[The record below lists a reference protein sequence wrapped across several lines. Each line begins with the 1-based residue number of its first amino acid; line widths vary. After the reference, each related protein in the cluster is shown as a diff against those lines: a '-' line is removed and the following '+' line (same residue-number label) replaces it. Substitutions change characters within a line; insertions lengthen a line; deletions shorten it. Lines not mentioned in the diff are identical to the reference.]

1 MMLELSKQASIDP
14 MAVRTR
20 VRTAPLE
27 LPEVLRVLGDAT
39 RLEIVRLLSDGRVRT
54 SGEVAEHVG
63 LPASTCSYHM
73 KQLLDAGVTECR
85 IDGTTR
91 YPILRRAVLDE
102 QLPGLLALIEP
113 QVAAGA

>member
-1 MMLELSKQASIDP
+1 

-27 LPEVLRVLGDAT
+27 LPEILRVLGDPT

-54 SGEVAEHVG
+54 SGEVAEHVR

-102 QLPGLLALIEP
+102 QLPGLLSLIEP
-113 QVAAGA
+113 QVAAAATAVAGA